1 MMTFCDTHTHL
12 YDPEAYGFPD
22 GCADAV
28 RRAVSSGVSTLILP
42 DCSSAQREMMFS
54 LAGMFPDVCHPCI
67 GLHPTEFT
75 AGNWKD
81 ELDKV
86 LELSGRKDIVAIGE
100 IGMDLYHD
108 TSKLEQQKVVF
119 EKQLRW
125 AVERELPVSLH
136 IRSAYGEAM
145 EILRKFEGTRL
156 TGILHCF
163 SGGIQEAEWA
173 IRHNFLIGVGGVVT
187 FKNNKLQEIVKR
199 VGLEHIALETDS
211 PFLSPTPYRGTRNES
226 AYIPIIAQKVADVC
240 ECSIEHVAEVT
251 TANVERVFDLKAEG

>member
-1 MMTFCDTHTHL
+1 MRFIDSHGHL
-12 YDPEAYGFPD
+12 YREYYEGDL
-22 GCADAV
+22 DAV
-28 RRAVSSGVSTLILP
+28 VKRAIEAQVTKILLPCVSSL
-42 DCSSAQREMMFS
+42 S
-54 LAGMFPDVCHPCI
+54 LKDIFDAVEQYPQHLFPMI
-67 GLHPTEFT
+67 GLHPTDIPDDYET
-75 AGNWKD
+75 
-81 ELDKV
+81 ELAL
-86 LELSGRKDIVAIGE
+86 LEKQLARTNVIAVGE

-108 TSKLEQQKVVF
+108 TSKLELQKVVF

>member
-1 MMTFCDTHTHL
+1 MRFIDSHGHL
-12 YDPEAYGFPD
+12 YREYYEGDL
-22 GCADAV
+22 DAV
-28 RRAVSSGVSTLILP
+28 VKRAIEAQVTKILLPCVSSL
-42 DCSSAQREMMFS
+42 S
-54 LAGMFPDVCHPCI
+54 LKDIFDAVEQYPQHLFPMI
-67 GLHPTEFT
+67 GLHPTDIPDDYET
-75 AGNWKD
+75 
-81 ELDKV
+81 ELAL
-86 LELSGRKDIVAIGE
+86 LEKQLARPNVIAVGE

-199 VGLEHIALETDS
+199 VGLEHIAMETDS

-251 TANVERVFDLKAEG
+251 TANVERVFDLKAEGQRAF